1 MEVLDINGLIARR
14 TQLLSWIET
23 VDMSVPELA
32 MDVKFWREEIKTINQ
47 RIEKLK
53 DGTNS

>member
-32 MDVKFWREEIKTINQ
+32 MDVKFWREEIEEINQ
-47 RIEKLK
+47 KIEKIK
-53 DGTNS
+53 DETNS

>member
-1 MEVLDINGLIARR
+1 MEVLDINTLLARR
-14 TQLLSWIET
+14 AKLLEWIAD

-32 MDVKFWREEIKTINQ
+32 MDVKFWREEIAEINQ
-47 RIEKLK
+47 KLE